1 MREYDLYVIEDAEVP
16 MAAGPAGS
24 SHYYILT
31 VAVIL
36 LILAGMWIAYRE
48 LRIYQLRKR
57 LLQLRENAGITNTTT
72 PHCIRQLEEEI
83 ANAESNL
90 SAAML

>member
-1 MREYDLYVIEDAEVP
+1 MREYDLYIIEDAEVP

-36 LILAGMWIAYRE
+36 LILIGLWIAYRE
-48 LRIYQLRKR
+48 LRIFRLRKR
-57 LLQLRENAGITNTTT
+57 LLQLRENADITDKNT
-72 PHCIRQLEEEI
+72 PHSIRLLEEEI